1 MSTFIRWYSWSYW
14 ANSRLNVEH
23 PCQEWLHESV
33 HFYGSVTMLDLLF
46 TFLLGFSIGIIVLSF
61 INVGNFVLSKVKNR

>member
-23 PCQEWLHESV
+23 PCEIYKE
-33 HFYGSVTMLDLLF
+33 YKLLVPVEA
-46 TFLLGFSIGIIVLSF
+46 TSKNSIYLVLRNFMWKPSIIRR
-61 INVGNFVLSKVKNR
+61 K